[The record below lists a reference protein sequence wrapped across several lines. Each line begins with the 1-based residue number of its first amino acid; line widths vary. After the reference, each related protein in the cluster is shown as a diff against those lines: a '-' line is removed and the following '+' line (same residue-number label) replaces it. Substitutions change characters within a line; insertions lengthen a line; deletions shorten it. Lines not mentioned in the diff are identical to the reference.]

1 MKWGGAAVAFFFLTS
16 AFLLFYNMT
25 ENNISHKIIN
35 RFKSLVIPFFIWNVL
50 YFIIFSIR
58 EIKNPIK
65 CIEKFFLTPYCGVLW
80 FVEML
85 LFLLVFVRLNFLIMK
100 TSYINIIC
108 LIVAFICSF
117 YPWNNKISN
126 QGLWQVMCLFSL
138 LNLISNILLFQS
150 WIPSMNVYFSLNG
163 VAWYLSTIL
172 FLYIVFP
179 VILSKIRKLN
189 SIRSAIIVAGI
200 VYTLQIVCGYCA
212 QIFINNT
219 NIDIP
224 DFVHWFTYICPLF
237 RMGDFLIGCLFGY
250 IFIKT
255 EHSNNQVQGT
265 LLELFPF
272 LILIVVQ
279 LLNAN
284 NILFFNMDFFQNTIM
299 YIPIASCF
307 VFNFAR
313 NEGIVSRL
321 LVCKPIMYIGDF
333 SNYNF
338 LIHGI
343 VIAYVTTFSLW
354 LGRPLSPLYKFLIAL
369 PISLLCSYIYIRIEQ
384 FITVKLKQKMK
395 R

>member
-1 MKWGGAAVAFFFLTS
+1 MKNDGLASKKLESLQAIRAL
-16 AFLLFYNMT
+16 AFLGICSGHCALT
-25 ENNISHKIIN
+25 
-35 RFKSLVIPFFIWNVL
+35 RLGAWGVAV
-50 YFIIFSIR
+50 
-58 EIKNPIK
+58 
-65 CIEKFFLTPYCGVLW
+65 FLNLSG
-80 FVEML
+80 
-85 LFLLVFVRLNFLIMK
+85 FLLVYRHYSDEKIQG
-100 TSYINIIC
+100 NISEGIKYG
-108 LIVAFICSF
+108 LKKILAL
-117 YPWNNKISN
+117 YPLHILMMIAALVLHFKL
-126 QGLWQVMCLFSL
+126 GGKFSL

-179 VILSKIRKLN
+179 VILLKIRKLN
-189 SIRSAIIVAGI
+189 SIRSAIITAGFI
-200 VYTLQIVCGYCA
+200 YTLQIVCGYWA
-212 QIFINNT
+212 QVFINNT

-224 DFVHWFTYICPLF
+224 DFVNWFTYICPLF

-313 NEGIVSRL
+313 NEGMVSKL

-343 VIAYVTTFSLW
+343 IIAYVTTFSLW